1 MRCNLGW
8 GLSEGLAHMD
18 PQQATKEI
26 IGCSFMVHNHIR
38 IDGPPLW
45 TALLRVFQGWIYRG
59 MLGLESVGA
68 DRHSIWTP
76 ENFPSAPGRTACP
89 QASLRLSSH
98 DKADP
103 GHTRPC
109 QDKTSGTAPF
119 LGHSRGSTW
128 PRTSLHIDS
137 QCCSHLR
144 VWLPNT
150 RI

>member
-1 MRCNLGW
+1 MGW
-8 GLSEGLAHMD
+8 GLSEGLTHMD
-18 PQQATKEI
+18 PQQATKEMI
-26 IGCSFMVHNHIR
+26 VCSFMVHNHIR

-45 TALLRVFQGWIYRG
+45 TELLQRACQGWIYRG
-59 MLGLESVGA
+59 MLCLESVGA

-89 QASLRLSSH
+89 QASLRLGSTH
-98 DKADP
+98 KTQATP
-103 GHTRPC
+103 GLARTRP
-109 QDKTSGTAPF
+109 QTQPPSWVTSEAP
-119 LGHSRGSTW
+119 HW

-137 QCCSHLR
+137 QCCCHLK